1 MRPRSRARDPASTD
15 EQLRPMAS
23 RRNDSAASRLSEPDR
38 RTYEALFRHPAPDD
52 LAWGDVRALIEALS
66 EVQDGRK
73 GLFKATRRSVMATFR
88 APRAKQPL
96 SADELAE
103 VRSFIERSNEGVSTP
118 VVAEGTRLLVVID
131 AGGARIYRI
140 EMLAAVPRRI
150 APFDANG
157 YPAHLRS
164 SRTAKGRPPQPV
176 SLGFYKDVARAL
188 RGAEEILLLACGEG
202 GAEAMETLRSEL
214 ESRHA
219 AVARQ
224 IVGARVLTER
234 RTKEEHFLA
243 EARDFYAE
251 PGRA

>member
-1 MRPRSRARDPASTD
+1 
-15 EQLRPMAS
+15 MAL
-23 RRNDSAASRLSEPDR
+23 RRNDAAASRLSEPNR
-38 RTYEALFRHPAPDD
+38 RTYAALFRHPAPDD
-52 LAWGDVRALIEALS
+52 LQWGDVRVLIGALA
-66 EVQDGRK
+66 EVQQGRK

-88 APRAKQPL
+88 AARDKEPL

-118 VVAEGTRLLVVID
+118 VVAEGTRLLVAID
-131 AGGARIYRI
+131 TGGARIYRI
-140 EMLAAVPRRI
+140 EMRASVPRGL

-157 YPAHLRS
+157 YSAHLRS
-164 SRTAKGRPPQPV
+164 SHGAGGREPQPV
-176 SLGFYKDVARAL
+176 SLGFYKDVARSL

-202 GAEAMETLRSEL
+202 GAVAMETLRSEL

-224 IVGARVLTER
+224 IVGARVLKER

-243 EARDFYAE
+243 EARAFYAE
-251 PGRA
+251 SGKS